1 MVSDNKHTMR
11 IFISIYRQCSC
22 MRVWLSAFVVFAMLA
37 GCSSTSSLDDGEQL
51 YIGTKSVRYQNYEP
65 NAHFI
70 ATQEEINAS
79 LAAAPNGAFMG
90 SSSIRLLPWRLWIYN
105 ATEGRNG
112 PIAKWLNSSFGDPPV
127 LMSDVNAR
135 LRSSVA
141 KSTLNSYGYFHGRV
155 DYDELTQKNPKLGKI
170 AYTIDCGPL
179 FTYDSIAYVN
189 YPLQMDTLISQ
200 SLDEAV
206 IHRGDGFSVS
216 ELDGERQR
224 LAKLFRNNGFYFY
237 EPGYSSY
244 LADTTAVPEKVQLRL
259 QLADSLDQK
268 VYKKWY
274 IGRTDIFLRKASEHT
289 TTDTVS
295 RRSLTVHFNGRRSPI
310 RPRAILSN
318 MKLRP
323 GQPFSEALYAE
334 SMARLT
340 ANNTFSMVDISFE
353 PRDTMRRGRNLL
365 DMKIDCIFDKP
376 YTISLEGNLTGKTSS
391 RIGPGAQLKFT
402 KRNAFRGAENLS
414 LNLYGSYEWQIGG
427 SGSRNKLGLNSYE
440 YGGDVTLEIPRLL
453 LPARI
458 RRRWDYQPSTI
469 LKASNQVIS
478 RGSFFNRH
486 IMSGELTYMVQPTE
500 VSKHIFSPLILEYD
514 YMNRKSA
521 EFDTILNNN
530 PYLKMS
536 MKDQFIPKLRYTYTY
551 TSRARLRN
559 PITFEATFSESAN
572 LLSGIYCL
580 TGKGWSDKN
589 KHILKN
595 PYAQFLKLE
604 ADFTKKWRVGEK
616 TDVVAHVNGGVIYAY
631 GNSDESPYSEQF
643 YVGGANS
650 IRAFSVRSI
659 GPGRYHTDQ
668 AGASYLE
675 QTGDIKFVAN
685 LEYRPHFFGSLYGAV
700 FLDAGNVWAM
710 KSNETRGAESVFKW
724 NSIMKDMALATGVG
738 IRYDLDF
745 FVIRVDWGVGLHMPY
760 DTGKSGFFNI
770 RRFKDVQSIHLAVG
784 YPF

>member
-1 MVSDNKHTMR
+1 MKNKM
-11 IFISIYRQCSC
+11 IFTNKNTYRKCSC
-22 MRVWLSAFVVFAMLA
+22 VRRWFTVSAVFAVLAVVA
-37 GCSSTSSLDDGEQL
+37 GCSSTSSLEEGEQL
-51 YIGTKSVRYQNYEP
+51 YIGTKSIKYSNYEQ

-90 SSSIRLLPWRLWIYN
+90 SSSMRLLPWRLWLYN
-105 ATEGRNG
+105 ATVGKEGT
-112 PIAKWLNSSFGDPPV
+112 ISKWLNSSFGDAPV
-127 LMSDVNAR
+127 LMSDVNAK
-135 LRSSVA
+135 LRASVA
-141 KSTLNSYGYFHGRV
+141 KSMLNSYGYFHGKV
-155 DYDELTQKNPKLGKI
+155 DYEEITQKNPLEGKI
-170 AYTIDCGPL
+170 AYNIDCGPL
-179 FTYDSIAYVN
+179 FRYDSIAYVN
-189 YPLQMDTLISQ
+189 YPVQMDTLIMQ
-200 SLDEAV
+200 TLDKAL
-206 IHRGDGFSVS
+206 IKKGDGFSVS
-216 ELDGERQR
+216 ELDLERQR

-237 EPGYSSY
+237 ESGYSSY
-244 LADTTAVPEKVQLRL
+244 LADTIAVPEKVQLRL
-259 QLADSLDQK
+259 QLADSLDQN

-274 IGRTDIFLRKASEHT
+274 IGKTDIYLRKASEHE

-295 RRSLTVHFNGRRSPI
+295 RRSLTVHFNGKRSPI
-310 RPRAILSN
+310 RTRSILAD
-318 MKLRP
+318 MKLRR
-323 GQPFSEALYAE
+323 GQPYSEELYAE

-353 PRDTMRRGRNLL
+353 PRDTTASGRNLL
-365 DMKIDCIFDKP
+365 DMRIDCIFDKP
-376 YTISLEGNLTGKTSS
+376 YTLSLEGNVTGKTSS
-391 RIGPGAQLKFT
+391 RIGPGAELKFT
-402 KRNAFRGAENLS
+402 KKNAFRGAENLS
-414 LNLYGSYEWQIGG
+414 FNLYGSYEWQIGG
-427 SGSRNKLGLNSYE
+427 SGSTNKLGLNSYE
-440 YGGDVTLEIPRLL
+440 YGGDITLEIPRLV
-453 LPARI
+453 LPAKI
-458 RRRWDYQPSTI
+458 LRRWDYQPSTV

-478 RGSFFNRH
+478 RGSYFNRH
-486 IMSGELTYMVQPTE
+486 IMSGELTYMVQPSE
-500 VSKHIFSPLILEYD
+500 VSKHIFSPIILEYD

-551 TSRARLRN
+551 TSPSRFRN
-559 PITFEATFSESAN
+559 PITWETTFSESAN
-572 LLSGIYCL
+572 LISGIYCIA
-580 TGKGWSDKN
+580 GKGWTEKN

-595 PYAQFLKLE
+595 PYAQFVKLE
-604 ADFTKKWRVGEK
+604 TDFTKKWRIGEK
-616 TDVVAHVNGGVIYAY
+616 EDIVAHVNGGIIYSY
-631 GNSDESPYSEQF
+631 GNSEEAPYSEQF

-710 KSNETRGAESVFKW
+710 KSNETRGQESVFKW
-724 NSIMKDMALATGVG
+724 NSILKDMALATGIG

-745 FVIRVDWGVGLHMPY
+745 FVIRIDWGVGLHMPY

-770 RRFKDVQSIHLAVG
+770 RRFKDVQSLHLAVG